1 MQEAKK
7 FQRLS
12 TVLGRFDIL
21 TPMKIYIDGKY
32 CDKDDAKIS
41 VFDHGVLYGDGIF
54 EGIRAYN
61 GRIFRLEDHLKRLEE
76 SARAILLTLPLP
88 LAEIGKAIIE
98 TVRQNNLKDAYI
110 RLVVT
115 RGVGDLGLDMR
126 KCKRG
131 STLFII
137 ADRIDLY
144 PEEFYEKGLNLITS
158 TIRQKGLDQVTP
170 AVKSLNYLANIL
182 ARAEASAAGAQE
194 AILLNAT
201 GEVSEC
207 SGDNIF
213 FIKNGKIFTPSTS
226 AGILAGITRAVVME
240 LCERHLGVRVIERSF
255 PRYDLYS
262 ADEVFLTGTGAEVIA
277 AVKIDGRVI
286 GKGACGPT
294 TKQLIRHFRE
304 YANSSGTP
312 VYEAVKAK

>member
-1 MQEAKK
+1 
-7 FQRLS
+7 
-12 TVLGRFDIL
+12 
-21 TPMKIYIDGKY
+21 MKIYIDGKF

-61 GRIFRLEDHLKRLEE
+61 GRIFRLDDHLKRLAE
-76 SARAILLTLPLP
+76 SANAILLKLPLP
-88 LAEIGKAIIE
+88 VKEIEKAIIE
-98 TVRQNNLKDAYI
+98 TVRLNGLKDAYI

-126 KCKRG
+126 KCKAG
-131 STLFII
+131 ATLFII
-137 ADRIDLY
+137 ADRIELY
-144 PEEFYEKGLNLITS
+144 PEEFYEKGLTVITS

-170 AVKSLNYLANIL
+170 GVKSLNYLANIL
-182 ARAEASAAGAQE
+182 ARAEATAAGAQE

-201 GEVSEC
+201 GHVSEC

-213 FIKNGKIFTPSTS
+213 YVKDGKIFTPPTS
-226 AGILAGITRAVVME
+226 AGILVGVTRNVVME
-240 LCERHLGVRVIERSF
+240 LCEKKLGVKVIERNF
-255 PRYDLYS
+255 PRYDLYG

-286 GKGACGPT
+286 GKGAAGAA
-294 TKQLIRHFRE
+294 TKTLIKHFRE
-304 YANSSGTP
+304 YANASGTP
-312 VYEAVKAK
+312 VYETVKAK

>member
-1 MQEAKK
+1 
-7 FQRLS
+7 
-12 TVLGRFDIL
+12 
-21 TPMKIYIDGKY
+21 MKIYIDGKFY
-32 CDKDDAKIS
+32 DKDDAKIS

-61 GRIFRLEDHLKRLEE
+61 GRIFRLDDHLKRLDE
-76 SARAILLTLPLP
+76 SANAILLKLPLP
-88 LAEIGKAIIE
+88 IKEIEKAIVE
-98 TVRQNNLKDAYI
+98 TVRLNNLKDAYI

-126 KCKRG
+126 KCKSG

-137 ADRIDLY
+137 ADRIELY
-144 PEEFYEKGLNLITS
+144 PEEFYEKGLTVITS

-170 AVKSLNYLANIL
+170 GVKSLNYLANIL
-182 ARAEASAAGAQE
+182 ARAEATAAGAQE

-201 GEVSEC
+201 GHVSEC

-213 FIKNGKIFTPSTS
+213 YIKDGKIFTPPTS
-226 AGILAGITRAVVME
+226 AGILVGVTRNVVME
-240 LCERHLGVRVIERSF
+240 LCEKKLGTKVIERNF
-255 PRYDLYS
+255 PRYDLYG

-286 GKGACGPT
+286 GKGVAGAT
-294 TKQLIRHFRE
+294 TKTLIKHFRD
-304 YANSSGTP
+304 YANSAAAGTP
-312 VYEAVKAK
+312 VYETVKAK

>member
-1 MQEAKK
+1 
-7 FQRLS
+7 
-12 TVLGRFDIL
+12 
-21 TPMKIYIDGKY
+21 MKIYIDGKY
-32 CDKDDAKIS
+32 YDKDDAKIS

-61 GRIFRLEDHLKRLEE
+61 GRIFRLDDHLKRLDE
-76 SARAILLTLPLP
+76 SANAILLKLPMP
-88 LAEIGKAIIE
+88 IKEIEKAIIE
-98 TVRQNNLKDAYI
+98 TVRLNGLKDAYI

-126 KCKRG
+126 KCKDG
-131 STLFII
+131 ATLFII
-137 ADRIDLY
+137 ADRIELY
-144 PEEFYEKGLNLITS
+144 PEEFYEKGLTVITS

-170 AVKSLNYLANIL
+170 GVKSLNYLANIL
-182 ARAEASAAGAQE
+182 ARAEATAGGAQE

-201 GEVSEC
+201 GHVSEC

-213 FIKNGKIFTPSTS
+213 YVKDGKIFTPPTS
-226 AGILAGITRAVVME
+226 AGILVGVTRNVAME
-240 LCERHLGVRVIERSF
+240 LSEKKLGVKVIERNF

-262 ADEVFLTGTGAEVIA
+262 ADEVFLTGTGAEIIA

-286 GKGACGPT
+286 GKGVCGPT
-294 TKQLIRHFRE
+294 TKNLIKHFRD

>member
-1 MQEAKK
+1 
-7 FQRLS
+7 
-12 TVLGRFDIL
+12 
-21 TPMKIYIDGKY
+21 MKIYIDGKF
-32 CDKDDAKIS
+32 CEKEDAKIS

-61 GRIFRLEDHLKRLEE
+61 GRIFRLDDHLQRLDE
-76 SARAILLTLPLP
+76 SARAILLKLPIP
-88 LAEIGKAIIE
+88 LDDIRKAIIE

-126 KCKRG
+126 KCKSG
-131 STLFII
+131 ATLFII
-137 ADRIDLY
+137 ADHIELY
-144 PEEFYEKGLNLITS
+144 PEEFYEKGLTLVTS
-158 TIRQKGLDQVTP
+158 SIRQKGLDQVTP
-170 AVKSLNYLANIL
+170 GVKSLNYLANIL
-182 ARAEASAAGAQE
+182 ARAEATAAGAQE

-201 GEVSEC
+201 GHVSEC

-213 FIKNGKIFTPSTS
+213 FIKDNKIFTPPTS
-226 AGILAGITRAVVME
+226 AGILVGVTRQVVIALAHEKLGIKVV
-240 LCERHLGVRVIERSF
+240 ERNF

-277 AVKIDGRVI
+277 GVKIDGRVI
-286 GKGACGPT
+286 GKGVAGPL
-294 TKQLIRHFRE
+294 TKQLIKHFRE

-312 VYEAVKAK
+312 VYETVKAK

>member
-1 MQEAKK
+1 
-7 FQRLS
+7 
-12 TVLGRFDIL
+12 
-21 TPMKIYIDGKY
+21 MKIYIDGKFFE
-32 CDKDDAKIS
+32 KEDAKIS

-61 GRIFRLEDHLKRLEE
+61 GRIFRLEDHLQRLDE
-76 SARAILLTLPLP
+76 SANAILLKLPLP
-88 LAEIGKAIIE
+88 IKEIEKAIIE
-98 TVRQNNLKDAYI
+98 TVRRNNLKDAYI

-126 KCKRG
+126 KCKDG
-131 STLFII
+131 ATLFII
-137 ADRIDLY
+137 ADRIELY
-144 PEEFYEKGLNLITS
+144 PEEFYEKGLTVITS

-170 AVKSLNYLANIL
+170 GVKSLNYLANIL

-201 GEVSEC
+201 GHVSEC
-207 SGDNIF
+207 SGDNLF
-213 FIKNGKIFTPSTS
+213 YIKKGKIFTPPTS
-226 AGILAGITRAVVME
+226 AGILVGVTRNVVME
-240 LCERHLGVRVIERSF
+240 LCEKKLGTKVVERNF

-277 AVKIDGRVI
+277 AVKIDGRII
-286 GKGACGPT
+286 GKGVCGPT
-294 TKQLIRHFRE
+294 TKTLIEHFRD
-304 YANSSGTP
+304 YSNSSGTP